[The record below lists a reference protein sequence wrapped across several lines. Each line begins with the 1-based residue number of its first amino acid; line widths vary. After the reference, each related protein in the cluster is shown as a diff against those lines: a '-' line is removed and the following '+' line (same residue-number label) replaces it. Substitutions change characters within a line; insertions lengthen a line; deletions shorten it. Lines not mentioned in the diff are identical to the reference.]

1 MDPKSQRKTGRDKAI
16 SMLNVA
22 IDFLNL
28 ARVASS
34 VTPATIAFGT
44 AGSLL
49 SLIRDSMANRG
60 DYVALGLACADIC
73 RALERG
79 LDGRRANQL
88 NGSVIQAI
96 EQLTMAMAQIQE
108 SVIEL
113 GKRNPVSRVVHATSD
128 KNAVAG
134 WKSELDRIL
143 QIFKTELALHTD
155 VEVSDTRQDV
165 ANTHK
170 LVSDIHCTVVK
181 GQEGNQTTP
190 ARIHGEAA
198 PPPPRACFGRGDL
211 IEKIVGFVEN
221 LTPIALVGTGG
232 IGKTS
237 VALTVLHDDRVKS
250 RFGENRRF
258 IRCDQFQ
265 AAQANLLNRLS
276 KVIGAGIENPEDL
289 TPLRPFLSS
298 KEMLIVL
305 DNAESILD
313 PEGADAQKI
322 YAVVEELSQI
332 GNISLCIT
340 TRITTI
346 PLDCERLDVPTLS
359 MDAARSAFY
368 RIYGNDERPNVI
380 DDILKQLD
388 FHPLSVIL
396 LAAVARQ
403 HNWDSSRL
411 GKEWDLRQTSVLNT
425 EHKNSLAATIELS
438 LASPMFRELGPNA
451 RDFLEVVAFFPQGVN
466 ENNLDWVFPTI
477 PDRRNIIDRFCNLS
491 LTSRSNGFITMLA
504 PLRDHLS
511 PQDPRK
517 SSLLCTTRDCYSSK
531 LRLLGDLD
539 PDQPGFKE
547 SRWITSEDVNVEHLI
562 NTFISLDTDS
572 DDIWVTCAD
581 FMRHLYWH
589 KRRLTVLGPKI
600 EGLLDGHSSKCQCS
614 YRLSLLFKSLGNHVE
629 AKQLLTHTLEL
640 ERRQGNDDRVARTLR
655 YLADTNRMLD
665 LYEEG
670 IRQSKEALE
679 IYEQLGDRAGQGKC
693 WIFLGR
699 LLVDDDQ
706 LDAAEEAAS
715 HAMELFRDQHR
726 EFWICVSHQLL
737 GEIYRK
743 KGKREKA
750 IQHYEAAISI
760 ASPFD
765 WHNRLFWIHW
775 SLAWLFYDEGEFGD
789 AQSHT
794 DQSKLHAVDDT
805 HCLGRAMEL
814 QAWIWSRQGRLEEAK
829 AEVLGALEIFEK
841 LGATRVLEGCRD
853 FLRSIELVVESSSSS
868 GESDGSARSPSPK
881 TAPYSRLAHLFKRIK
896 EKSRFPI
903 TAHVSGQTS
912 HS

>member
-1 MDPKSQRKTGRDKAI
+1 MDLKPQRKTGRDKAI

-22 IDFLNL
+22 IDVLNL
-28 ARVASS
+28 AKGASS

-73 RALERG
+73 RALQRG

-88 NGSVIQAI
+88 NGSVIEAI

-113 GKRNPVSRVVHATSD
+113 GKRNHLSRVVHATSD

-143 QIFKTELALHTD
+143 QIFQTELALHTD
-155 VEVSDTRQDV
+155 VEASD
-165 ANTHK
+165 THK
-170 LVSDIHCTVVK
+170 LVSDIHWTMVK

-190 ARIHGEAA
+190 AKIHGEVA

-237 VALTVLHDDRVKS
+237 VALTVLHDDRIKK

-265 AAQANLLNRLS
+265 AAQANFLNRLS

-332 GNISLCIT
+332 GNIGLCIT
-340 TRITTI
+340 TRITTV
-346 PLDCERLDVPTLS
+346 PPDCKRLDVPTLS
-359 MDAARSAFY
+359 MDAARRAFC
-368 RIYGNDERPNVI
+368 RIYDNDEQPNII
-380 DDILKQLD
+380 DNILEQLD
-388 FHPLSVIL
+388 FHPLSVAL
-396 LAAVARQ
+396 LATVAHQ
-403 HNWDSSRL
+403 NNWDNSRL
-411 GKEWDLRQTSVLNT
+411 AMEWQTRQTNVLET
-425 EHKNSLAATIELS
+425 GHKKSLAAAIELS
-438 LASPMFRELGPNA
+438 LASPMFGELGPDA
-451 RDFLEVVAFFPQGVN
+451 RKFLEVLAFFPQGVN

-477 PDRRNIIDRFCNLS
+477 PDSRNIIDGFCILS

-504 PLRDHLS
+504 PLRDHLR
-511 PQDPRK
+511 PRDPRK
-517 SSLLCTTRDCYSSK
+517 SSLLCTTRDCYSK
-531 LRLLGDLD
+531 
-539 PDQPGFKE
+539 

-562 NTFISLDTDS
+562 NTFASLDTDS
-572 DDIWVTCAD
+572 EHIWVTCAD
-581 FMRHLYWH
+581 FMTHLYWH
-589 KRRLTVLGPKI
+589 KRRSTVLGPKI
-600 EGLLDGHSSKCQCS
+600 EGLPDGHSSKPQCS
-614 YRLSLLFKSLGNHVE
+614 YQLSLLFRSLGNHME
-629 AKQLLTHTLEL
+629 EKRLITHTLEL
-640 ERRQGNDDRVARTLR
+640 ERRQGNEDRVARTLLR
-655 YLADTNRMLD
+655 LADANRALQ

-679 IYEQLGDRAGQGKC
+679 ICERLGDGERQAKC
-693 WIFLGR
+693 WCCLGS

-706 LDAAEEAAS
+706 LDVAEEAAS
-715 HAMELFRDQHR
+715 HAMELFLDQRR
-726 EFWICVSHQLL
+726 EFWICLSHQLL
-737 GEIYRK
+737 GDIYSK

-765 WHNRLFWIHW
+765 WHDSLFWTHH
-775 SLAWLFYDEGEFGD
+775 SLAGLFYNEGSD
-789 AQSHT
+789 
-794 DQSKLHAVDDT
+794 
-805 HCLGRAMEL
+805 LG
-814 QAWIWSRQGRLEEAK
+814 
-829 AEVLGALEIFEK
+829 
-841 LGATRVLEGCRD
+841 
-853 FLRSIELVVESSSSS
+853 
-868 GESDGSARSPSPK
+868 
-881 TAPYSRLAHLFKRIK
+881 
-896 EKSRFPI
+896 
-903 TAHVSGQTS
+903 
-912 HS
+912 

>member
-1 MDPKSQRKTGRDKAI
+1 MGPKPQRKEGRDGAI
-16 SMLNVA
+16 AMLNVA
-22 IDFLNL
+22 IDALNL
-28 ARVASS
+28 AKEVSS
-34 VTPATIAFGT
+34 ATPAKAVFGT
-44 AGSLL
+44 AGILL
-49 SLIRDSMANRG
+49 SMIRDSVANRD
-60 DYVALGLACADIC
+60 DYVALGLACADVC

-79 LDGRRANQL
+79 LDGRRAD
-88 NGSVIQAI
+88 
-96 EQLTMAMAQIQE
+96 QLTRSALEAIGQLTKAMAQIQR

-113 GKRNPVSRVVHATSD
+113 GKRNLFSRVLHATSD
-128 KNAVAG
+128 KDAVAG

-165 ANTHK
+165 ASTRK
-170 LVSDIHCTVVK
+170 LVSDIHCAVVK
-181 GQEGNQTTP
+181 DQEGNQTTQTSML
-190 ARIHGEAA
+190 GESP

-211 IEKIVGFVEN
+211 IEKIIGLVDN

-237 VALTVLHDDRVKS
+237 VALTVLHDDRIKK

-265 AAQANLLNRLS
+265 AAQANFLNRLS
-276 KVIGAGIENPEDL
+276 KVIGAGFENPEDL

-313 PEGADAQKI
+313 PQGADAQKI

-380 DDILKQLD
+380 DDILEQLG

-403 HNWDSSRL
+403 NNWDSSRL
-411 GKEWDLRQTSVLNT
+411 GREWELRQTSMLNT
-425 EHKNSLAATIELS
+425 EHKKSLAATIELS

-466 ENNLDWVFPTI
+466 ENNLDWLFPTI

-491 LTSRSNGFITMLA
+491 LTSRNNGFITMLA
-504 PLRDHLS
+504 PLRDYLG
-511 PQDPRK
+511 PRDPRK
-517 SSLLCTTRDCYSSK
+517 SPLLCATRDCYSSR
-531 LRLLGDLD
+531 LRLLGDLE
-539 PDQPGFKE
+539 PDQPGYKE

-562 NTFISLDTDS
+562 NTFTSLDMDS
-572 DDIWVTCAD
+572 GDIWVTCAD
-581 FMRHLYWH
+581 FMMHLYWH
-589 KRRLTVLGPKI
+589 KPRSTVLGPKI
-600 EGLLDGHSSKCQCS
+600 EGLSDGHSSKCQCLF
-614 YRLSLLFKSLGNHVE
+614 RLSLLFRLLGNYV
-629 AKQLLTHTLEL
+629 KVRRLLTHTLEL

-665 LYEEG
+665 LYKEG

-679 IYEQLGDRAGQGKC
+679 IYEQLGDGEGQGKC
-693 WIFLGR
+693 WIFLGS
-699 LLVDDDQ
+699 LLLDDDQ

-715 HAMELFRDQHR
+715 HAMELFLDKRR
-726 EFWICVSHQLL
+726 ELWICESHSLL
-737 GEIYRK
+737 GDICRK

-765 WHNRLFWIHW
+765 WHNTLFWTHW
-775 SLAWLFYDEGEFGD
+775 SLARLFFIEDEFGD

-805 HCLGRAMEL
+805 YCLGHAMVL
-814 QAWIWSRQGRLEEAK
+814 QTWIWHGQGQLEEAK
-829 AEVLGALEIFEK
+829 AEILGALKIFEK
-841 LGATRVLEGCRD
+841 LGATERVGTCRA
-853 FLRSIELVVESSSSS
+853 FLQKVELAVECSSTS
-868 GESDGSARSPSPK
+868 GESEGSAC
-881 TAPYSRLAHLFKRIK
+881 
-896 EKSRFPI
+896 
-903 TAHVSGQTS
+903 
-912 HS
+912 